1 MDAIYENIAEGL
13 IEGNIEDVKKSI
25 QKAVNEVVA
34 AGEILD
40 RGLLAGME
48 VIGQRFKVG
57 DMFIPEVIHRA
68 KIMHGAMEILEP
80 FLGKGDGKNLGK
92 ILMATVKG
100 DMHDIGKNLV
110 CIMLKGSGF
119 NVVDLGI
126 DVDSQQWVNAIKEN
140 NPDISG
146 MSTLLTTTMPQIGET
161 IKALKEADIL
171 DQVKVMIGGAPVT
184 EDFAKECGADAYGSN
199 AAKAVEKTK
208 ELVGIA

>member
-1 MDAIYENIAEGL
+1 MDAVYEDIAEGL
-13 IEGNIEDVKKSI
+13 IEGNIENVKKFI
-25 QKAVNEVVA
+25 QNAINDGA
-34 AGEILD
+34 AAEKILD
-40 RGLLAGME
+40 KGLLAGME

-110 CIMLKGSGF
+110 CIMLKSSGF